1 MTIGENIRMMRRRC
15 GLTQEALAAKL
26 SVTPQAVSK
35 WENGG
40 GLPDLMQIM
49 PLAQIFGIT
58 TDSLLGVVPTVY
70 GKAHTEAALAHEQL
84 LMAADMSP
92 AEKHLALY
100 HYFRAESEKEPAN
113 YTLMRKCINHAA
125 EISRYVD
132 LEGFMSD
139 SPEECD
145 EIFTDCER
153 KNACIARFCEDK
165 SNVEQSDFAM
175 AWIYIHT
182 KQFDNAKKM
191 IDRLPSLE
199 SNNLREGIETKRIR
213 FQYGFDRAREA
224 IAGNIRKLLHA
235 TAKEFF
241 YGFEEY
247 AWHAGG
253 EEAIAYGEKL
263 LAVLRSYRAF
273 DTLQPDVLF
282 CENLIRSFFPKCYAD
297 QGAYDRAAAELMQ
310 LAQNAVGIPHCVTD
324 DWTNVPATF
333 EAALARLTDVQREEI
348 MRCDAYQKAAA
359 IMERIQKDDS
369 TI

>member
-58 TDSLLGVVPTVY
+58 T
-70 GKAHTEAALAHEQL
+70 
-84 LMAADMSP
+84 
-92 AEKHLALY
+92 
-100 HYFRAESEKEPAN
+100 ES
-113 YTLMRKCINHAA
+113 
-125 EISRYVD
+125 
-132 LEGFMSD
+132 
-139 SPEECD
+139 
-145 EIFTDCER
+145 
-153 KNACIARFCEDK
+153 
-165 SNVEQSDFAM
+165 
-175 AWIYIHT
+175 
-182 KQFDNAKKM
+182 
-191 IDRLPSLE
+191 
-199 SNNLREGIETKRIR
+199 
-213 FQYGFDRAREA
+213 
-224 IAGNIRKLLHA
+224 
-235 TAKEFF
+235 
-241 YGFEEY
+241 
-247 AWHAGG
+247 
-253 EEAIAYGEKL
+253 
-263 LAVLRSYRAF
+263 
-273 DTLQPDVLF
+273 LQPDVLF

-324 DWTNVPATF
+324 DWTNVPATL

-359 IMERIQKDDS
+359 IMERIHKDDS